1 MSGLWEWEL
10 SIISV
15 LSEETFWMTDLFT
28 WDGLWGKAQKYYS
41 HIELVVIDET
51 IRNFYHLHNYDLKV

>member
-28 WDGLWGKAQKYYS
+28 WDSLWDKAQKYYS

>member
-28 WDGLWGKAQKYYS
+28 WDGLWDKAQKYCS